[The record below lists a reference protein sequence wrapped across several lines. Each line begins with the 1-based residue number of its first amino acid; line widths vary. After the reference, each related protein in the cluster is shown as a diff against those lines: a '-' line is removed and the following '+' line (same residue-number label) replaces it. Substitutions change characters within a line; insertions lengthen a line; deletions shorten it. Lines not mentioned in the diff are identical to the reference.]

1 MSSVL
6 STPTL
11 DADLTAPAPVP
22 DEASPSFGWYR
33 AHEGS
38 AQAIRIR
45 KLVEITDRI
54 GHTDVVIRVPK
65 SPYGEFEHQ
74 WDLHR
79 TMCYFVNRESH
90 GISMSPNAD
99 GSLGSTFAI
108 PQASLRKFA
117 NDLSRYADDKRMLSA
132 MLNDHYHR
140 NEVNDAETIMQ
151 DLKARNIRA
160 PYQAELAGVIP
171 EGRNLPPSY
180 LYKHLPKD
188 HETGLTARA
197 SADLIQD
204 LVGSIS
210 SRDKA
215 FGMRMAAR
223 ELNTAL
229 LAVFPVVYQTRP
241 QYCGH
246 NFITRAQV
254 HQVGSAYVHVDTR
267 VNPSNHRPIESTLHD
282 RSAYLRLSHAIVA
295 SRLSRMAV
303 ADVGAAEDSY
313 VVQDE
318 L

>member
-1 MSSVL
+1 MSTAL
-6 STPTL
+6 STLTL

-38 AQAIRIR
+38 AHASRIR
-45 KLVEITDRI
+45 QVVEVTDRKV
-54 GHTDVVIRVPK
+54 HTDVVIRLPK
-65 SPYGEFEHQ
+65 SPYGEFVHH

-79 TMCYFVNRESH
+79 TMCDFANRDSY

-108 PQASLRKFA
+108 PHGSLRNFA
-117 NDLSRYADDKRMLSA
+117 NDLSRNADDTRMLSA
-132 MLNDHYHR
+132 MLSDHYHR
-140 NEVNDAETIMQ
+140 NEVGTAESIMQ
-151 DLKARNIRA
+151 DLKDRNIRS

-180 LYKHLPKD
+180 LYKHLPKRD
-188 HETGLTARA
+188 ETGISARD
-197 SADLIQD
+197 SDDLIKD

-210 SRDKA
+210 SKDQRW
-215 FGMRMAAR
+215 GMHWAAR
-223 ELNTAL
+223 KMNTAL
-229 LAVFPVVYQTRP
+229 LAAFPVVYQTRP
-241 QYCGH
+241 QYCSH
-246 NFITRAQV
+246 NFVTRAQV